1 MNPSLVD
8 PVFDRLEDHVD
19 AVGDVVDD
27 DVGVGQVLLVA
38 DAAQH
43 AHRQAQLGLLAH
55 EGVGGRVAHHYGVRR
70 PNAELPA
77 INRVRVDWVWNIP
90 LNHNLI
96 SILLRCRLEIQ
107 IFGNFFGLVDT

>member
-43 AHRQAQLGLLAH
+43 AHSQAQLGLLAH
-55 EGVGGRVAHHYGVRR
+55 ESVGGCVAHHYGVRR

-77 INRVRVDWVWNIP
+77 INRVRVDWIGCGTFDSIT
-90 LNHNLI
+90 I
-96 SILLRCRLEIQ
+96 SYKFC
-107 IFGNFFGLVDT
+107 FDVD